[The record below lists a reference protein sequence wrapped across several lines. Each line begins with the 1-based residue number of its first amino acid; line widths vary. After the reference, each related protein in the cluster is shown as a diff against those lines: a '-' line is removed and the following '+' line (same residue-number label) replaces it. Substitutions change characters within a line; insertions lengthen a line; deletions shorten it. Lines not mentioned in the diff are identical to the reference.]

1 VRAIDTV
8 SRLGGDEFIVMVE
21 GLSAAPEEAIV
32 QAQAVGDKILAAFHA
47 PFHVGAKLHQSSPS
61 IGVALFGAGQHSVEE
76 LLKQADLAMYQ
87 SKSAGRNT
95 LRFFD
100 PAMQRSVSERVQ
112 VEADLRVALQ
122 RDELLLHFQP
132 VVDHDGRLMGAEAL
146 VRWQHPQRA
155 LVMPG
160 DFIGVAEQTGLILP
174 LGQRVLQLACER
186 LCEWSQDGR
195 TEHLHLAVN
204 VSAAQ
209 VRQEDFATQVL
220 AVLARTG
227 APPAR
232 LKLELTES
240 LLLNDVEDIIAKMA
254 ALKQHG
260 VGFALDDFGTGY
272 SSLAYLNRLPLEQL
286 KIDRSFVSNVLSD
299 NNAAAIARTIV
310 TLAHS
315 LGLAVVAEGVETQ
328 GQREFLQGLGCQAY
342 QGYLFG
348 RPAPEA
354 ELLGLLQ
361 ACAASSPA

>member
-1 VRAIDTV
+1 
-8 SRLGGDEFIVMVE
+8 
-21 GLSAAPEEAIV
+21 
-32 QAQAVGDKILAAFHA
+32 
-47 PFHVGAKLHQSSPS
+47 
-61 IGVALFGAGQHSVEE
+61 
-76 LLKQADLAMYQ
+76 
-87 SKSAGRNT
+87 
-95 LRFFD
+95 
-100 PAMQRSVSERVQ
+100 
-112 VEADLRVALQ
+112 VALQ
-122 RDELLLHFQP
+122 RDELLLHYQP
-132 VVDHDGRLMGAEAL
+132 VVDQDARLVGAEAL
-146 VRWQHPQRA
+146 VRWQPAQRA
-155 LVMPG
+155 MMMPG

-186 LCEWSQDGR
+186 LALWAQDER
-195 TEHLHLAVN
+195 TAHLHLAVN

-209 VRQEDFATQVL
+209 VRQDSFATQVL
-220 AVLARTG
+220 AVLEQTR
-227 APPAR
+227 APAAR

-240 LLLNDVEDIIAKMA
+240 LLLNDVEDIIEKMA
-254 ALKQHG
+254 TLKRHG

-286 KIDRSFVSNVLSD
+286 KIDRSFVCNVLTD
-299 NNAAAIARTIV
+299 HNAAAIARTIV

-315 LGLAVVAEGVETQ
+315 LGLDVVAEGVETQ